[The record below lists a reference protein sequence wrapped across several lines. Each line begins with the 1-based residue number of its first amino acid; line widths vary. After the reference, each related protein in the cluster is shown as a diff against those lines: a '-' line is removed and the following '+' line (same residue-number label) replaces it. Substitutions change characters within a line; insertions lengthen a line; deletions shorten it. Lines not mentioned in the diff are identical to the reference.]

1 MPLSS
6 PAADRARLPLA
17 VTLLSLCQALLVSG
31 NILLIAV
38 SPLIGAQLAS
48 SSWSTA
54 PVATQWLGLMCA
66 TIPASLITARLGRRR
81 GFVLGNLCGLA
92 GAGLAVLALH
102 LQHFGLFL
110 LATWLVGIGIGFGQ
124 LYRFAAM
131 EAAPEEQRERA
142 IGLVMGGGVLAA
154 FFGPWLARTSH
165 ALADTPFLGS
175 FIGLGA
181 LYLLALLLLA
191 FIRLPREGNAQ
202 SADHDAA
209 APARPLGVILRQPTF
224 LLAVLSAM
232 VGYGVMNLAMTATPL
247 AMAHAGHGFDHVAT
261 TIQWHVVAM
270 FLPSFFTGRLVTR
283 FGAGTMIVT
292 GCGFLLA
299 SLATAQL
306 LAADYLTGT
315 QGFFLGLILLGIG
328 WNFTFLPAT
337 TLLTRCHR
345 PNEKART
352 QAANEFLV
360 FTTGAVTA
368 LLAGPLVSTLGW
380 ALLNLL
386 LIPACLL
393 PIALLAW
400 RQLALRADRP
410 QIEG

>member
-1 MPLSS
+1 MLPTPF
-6 PAADRARLPLA
+6 PAGRTRMPLA

-48 SSWSTA
+48 STWSTA

-92 GAGLAVLALH
+92 GAGLAVLALS

-110 LATWLVGIGIGFGQ
+110 FSTWLVGIGIGFGQ

-131 EAAPEEQRERA
+131 EAAPPEQRERA

-165 ALADTPFLGS
+165 TLADTPFLGS
-175 FIGLGA
+175 FIGLAA
-181 LYLLALLLLA
+181 LYLLALGLLA
-191 FIRLPREGNAQ
+191 FIRLPQDTEADRQ
-202 SADHDAA
+202 SSDV
-209 APARPLGVILRQPTF
+209 PARQLSHIMRQPTF

-247 AMAHAGHGFDHVAT
+247 AMATAGHDFDHVAD

-270 FLPSFFTGRLVTR
+270 FLPSFFTGRLTAR
-283 FGAGTMIVT
+283 FGAGTMIIS
-292 GCGFLLA
+292 GCAFLLA
-299 SLATAQL
+299 SLITAQ
-306 LAADYLTGT
+306 YLSGT
-315 QGFFLGLILLGIG
+315 TGFFLGLILLGIG

-337 TLLTRCHR
+337 SLLTTCYQ
-345 PNEKART
+345 PSEKART

-360 FTTGAVTA
+360 FTTGAITA
-368 LLAGPLVSTLGW
+368 LLAGPLVSSIGW
-380 ALLNLL
+380 ALLNQWLMPL
-386 LIPACLL
+386 CLL
-393 PIALLAW
+393 PIGLLAW
-400 RQLALRADRP
+400 RQLALRVRRP
-410 QIEG
+410 QIEES

>member
-1 MPLSS
+1 MLPTPF
-6 PAADRARLPLA
+6 PAGRTRMPLA

-48 SSWSTA
+48 STWSTA

-92 GAGLAVLALH
+92 GAGLAVLALS

-110 LATWLVGIGIGFGQ
+110 FSTWLVGIGIGFGQ

-131 EAAPEEQRERA
+131 EAAPPEHRERA

-175 FIGLGA
+175 FIGLAA
-181 LYLLALLLLA
+181 LYLLALILLA
-191 FIRLPREGNAQ
+191 FIRLPREAEASNKNNEV
-202 SADHDAA
+202 
-209 APARPLGVILRQPTF
+209 PARPLGVILRQPTF

-247 AMAHAGHGFDHVAT
+247 AMATAGHGFDHVAT

-270 FLPSFFTGRLVTR
+270 FLPSFFTGRLTAR
-283 FGAGTMIVT
+283 FGAGTMIVS
-292 GCGFLLA
+292 GCVFLLA
-299 SLATAQL
+299 SLITAQ
-306 LAADYLTGT
+306 YLSGT
-315 QGFFLGLILLGIG
+315 TGFFLGLILLGIG

-337 TLLTRCHR
+337 SLLTTCYQ
-345 PNEKART
+345 PSEKART

-360 FTTGAVTA
+360 FTTGAITA
-368 LLAGPLVSTLGW
+368 LLAGPLVSSIGW
-380 ALLNLL
+380 ALLNQWLMPL
-386 LIPACLL
+386 CLL
-393 PIALLAW
+393 PIGLLAW
-400 RQLALRADRP
+400 RQLALRVRRP
-410 QIEG
+410 QIEES